1 MLSMINAIVLLKVD
15 VHSIPE
21 TAQAIAEIRRVS
33 EVYSVAGEWDL
44 VVIVRVKE
52 HDELA
57 SVITGEIDKIP
68 GITHSS
74 TLIAFQVF
82 SRHDLERLFS
92 VGFEG
97 TDA

>member
-1 MLSMINAIVLLKVD
+1 MINAIVLLKVD

-21 TAQAIAEIRRVS
+21 TAQRIAALERVS

-44 VVIVRVKE
+44 VVVIRVKE
-52 HDELA
+52 HEELA
-57 SVITGEIDKIP
+57 SVITGQLDRIE
-68 GITHSS
+68 GITRST

-82 SRHDLERLFS
+82 SKHDLEAMFS

-97 TDA
+97 AAPSP

>member
-1 MLSMINAIVLLKVD
+1 MINAVVLLKVD

-21 TAQAIAEIRRVS
+21 TAQAIADIEKVS

-57 SVITGEIDKIP
+57 EVITGRIDKIP
-68 GITHSS
+68 GISHSS

-82 SRHDLERLFS
+82 SKHDLERLFS
-92 VGFEG
+92 VGFEEAPAG
-97 TDA
+97 R